1 MQVGHVEVGVD
12 HLAER
17 AWDGRRRHE
26 QDVWLEAPG
35 LRLQLPSLLDPEPV
49 LLVDDRQAEPREGDR
64 FLEQRVRADHDGRT
78 AVGDLLQGLAP
89 RIGRERAGQK
99 RGRDRELLEERAHGL
114 RVLASEQIGRGEQ
127 RPLVARPGA

>member
-1 MQVGHVEVGVD
+1 ALPGSRQVAGALDAGPNWNPARRLRMQVGHVEVGVD

-89 RIGRERAGQK
+89 RIGRERAGQ
-99 RGRDRELLEERAHGL
+99 
-114 RVLASEQIGRGEQ
+114 
-127 RPLVARPGA
+127 